1 MKKLIIFF
9 IIISFQQ
16 ITSQEVL
23 NNNSIIELIDLGFE
37 DSVIIDKINNTEA
50 NFDTNIENLKILKEK
65 GLSSDIMSAMM
76 NKPKEKKIDLKNPL
90 TDGIEYY
97 EYTTHSG
104 EVKKAPLYRVSYFKD
119 LSEWDLQ
126 SLLILP
132 IQEAKMGLKSPT
144 TFNLTAVT
152 LTRNPKKI
160 NNLIISYTGQN
171 DYGATKS
178 EFLTKKFEYVNK
190 NYIDEV
196 KLIDSDKDAE
206 IYYFN
211 KMVSNGSVS
220 RMKGKVIINDESVDV
235 IMYMAELDMDDFTY
249 NTPTPNREYVSKNN
263 WISSY
268 ELQGIK
274 LSYEFNKNDKKYK
287 SDGGTLTMTSGLTK
301 MIYILKT
308 SK

>member
-97 EYTTHSG
+97 EYTTPNG
-104 EVKKAPLYRVSYFKD
+104 EVKKAPLYRASYFKD
-119 LSEWDLQ
+119 LSEWELSTLIDI
-126 SLLILP
+126 SL
-132 IQEAKMGLKSPT
+132 QEAKMGLKSPT
-144 TFNLTAVT
+144 TFNLTQVT

-178 EFLTKKFEYVNK
+178 EFLSKKFEYVNE
-190 NYIDEV
+190 NYTEELNGV
-196 KLIDSDKDAE
+196 DSDKDGE
-206 IYYFN
+206 IYYYSR
-211 KMVSNGSVS
+211 VVLDNGKSP
-220 RMKGKVIINDESVDV
+220 MKGKVTIKDGSVDI
-235 IMYMAELDMDDFTY
+235 IMNGDRFMGDTTFNM
-249 NTPTPNREYVSKNN
+249 PTPNREYVSKNN
-263 WISSY
+263 WISNY
-268 ELQGIK
+268 EEQGMKI
-274 LSYEFNKNDKKYK
+274 SIEFNENDKKYK
-287 SDGGTLTMTSGLTK
+287 SDGGTLTMITGLTK

>member
-76 NKPKEKKIDLKNPL
+76 NKPKEKKIDLKKTL

-97 EYTTHSG
+97 EYTTFDL
-104 EVKKAPLYRVSYFKD
+104 EVKKAPLYRTSYFKD
-119 LSEWDLQ
+119 LSEWELKT
-126 SLLILP
+126 LIDVQL
-132 IQEAKMGLKSPT
+132 QEAKMGLKSPT

-178 EFLTKKFEYVNK
+178 EFLTKKFEYVNE
-190 NYIDEV
+190 NYTEELKGV
-196 KLIDSDKDAE
+196 DSDKDVE
-206 IYYFN
+206 IYYYS
-211 KMVSNGSVS
+211 KMFLDNRKSKV
-220 RMKGKVIINDESVDV
+220 KGKVTINDESVN
-235 IMYMAELDMDDFTY
+235 IITG
-249 NTPTPNREYVSKNN
+249 NITIPNIPTPNREYVSKNH
-263 WISSY
+263 WISNY
-268 ELQGIK
+268 EEQGMKYSI
-274 LSYEFNKNDKKYK
+274 EFNKNDKKYK
-287 SDGGTLTMTSGLTK
+287 SDGGTLTMTSGLMK